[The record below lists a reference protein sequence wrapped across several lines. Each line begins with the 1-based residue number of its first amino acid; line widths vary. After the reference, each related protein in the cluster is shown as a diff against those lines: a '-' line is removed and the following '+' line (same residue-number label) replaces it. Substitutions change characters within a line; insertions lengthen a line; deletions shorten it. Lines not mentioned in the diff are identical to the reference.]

1 MIMSGP
7 QRLSPEELAIEL
19 LRADPSLDYTSVRE
33 RAATAGVPVQPI
45 HYGRARKSLGL
56 PALHDVRTTQA
67 PITRPGPTAA
77 GPASTP
83 SAIVA
88 EQADEQSQGDSGEGD
103 GNSEGDPSIAA
114 DADFDDAA
122 EDAPAYGTPSDRGP
136 ADIVAPRKKGSA
148 AFDFLLQQL
157 RSEPNIIYADLRA
170 RCELAGFKIAPI
182 MYGRAK
188 AVLGLV
194 PVKPRS
200 KKADAVRPAPT
211 GAPMQFRQVESV
223 AADRFTKKLDD
234 VRNLDQ
240 LVNAVK
246 ELDAERRRLRDLLER
261 VVTMIDEA
269 LG

>member
-33 RAATAGVPVQPI
+33 RAAGVPVQPI

-56 PALHDVRTTQA
+56 PALLDVRATQA
-67 PITRPGPTAA
+67 PSPRTNPTAA
-77 GPASTP
+77 GASATNAP
-83 SAIVA
+83 ESAS
-88 EQADEQSQGDSGEGD
+88 QQSQGDSGQGD
-103 GNSEGDPSIAA
+103 DNDEVDPPIAA
-114 DADFDDAA
+114 DPDFDDSA
-122 EDAPAYGTPSDRGP
+122 EDETYGAPAGQAPG
-136 ADIVAPRKKGSA
+136 DIVAPRKKGSA

-157 RSEPNIIYADLRA
+157 RSEPDIIYADLRA

-200 KKADAVRPAPT
+200 KKADAVRPTPT
-211 GAPMQFRQVESV
+211 GTPMQFRQVESV

-234 VRNLDQ
+234 VRNLEQ